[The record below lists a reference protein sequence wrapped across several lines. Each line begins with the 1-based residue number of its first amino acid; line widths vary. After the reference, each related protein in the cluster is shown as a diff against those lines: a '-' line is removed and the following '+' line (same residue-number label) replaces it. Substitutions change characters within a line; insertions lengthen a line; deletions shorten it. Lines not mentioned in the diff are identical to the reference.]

1 VSDREDVLAMIR
13 GRNVKGGVTCL
24 FCTPNI
30 LDELNYICDIVIETQ
45 DEVSIPGILY
55 TLRHRYKEKFNSDID
70 RTPGALRVHFEC
82 HDPKRFNSL
91 NLIRRGPLLKSD
103 ESARSS

>member
-1 VSDREDVLAMIR
+1 VSEREDVLTMIR

-24 FCTPNI
+24 FCTPNVSE
-30 LDELNYICDIVIETQ
+30 ELNYICDIVIETQ

-55 TLRHRYKEKFNSDID
+55 TLQKRFEEKFASPID

-82 HDPKRFNSL
+82 HDPGRFNSL
-91 NLIRRGPLLKSD
+91 NLIRRGPLIPGD
-103 ESARSS
+103 ESSGSS

>member
-1 VSDREDVLAMIR
+1 MSDRDDVLTMIR
-13 GRNVKGGVTCL
+13 GRNGKGGVTCL

-30 LDELNYICDIVIETQ
+30 LDELGYICDIVIETQ

-55 TLRHRYKEKFNSDID
+55 TLQHRYKSKFNSEID

-82 HDPKRFNSL
+82 HDPKRFHNL
-91 NLIRRGPLLKSD
+91 NLIRRGPLVPSD
-103 ESARSS
+103 ESPGSS